1 MLLRDLLQQMVSE
14 TKEEGFK
21 MKHLIIFFIVFK
33 VSLLCSQSNDK
44 PNFVVIFCDD
54 LGYGDIGVYG
64 SPIIRTPNIDK
75 MATEGQ
81 KWTQFYVADPVC
93 TPSRAALMTGR
104 YPIRSGM
111 TSSKRAVL
119 FPDSANGLKPEE
131 VTIAEVLKDQG
142 YATGAVGK
150 WHLGH
155 LPKFL
160 PQQQGFDS
168 YYGIPYSND
177 MVNNGF
183 TGNVYRKNILDPF
196 FQAPATRF
204 NVALV
209 ENTTEIERPVDQT
222 TITQRYTEKAIEFID
237 KNKNQSFFLYLAHS
251 MPHIPLFASEEFS
264 GRSKASLY
272 VDVIEEIDWS
282 VGQVLDAL
290 KRNNLYKN
298 TVVVFSSDNGPWLSF
313 KIHGGSAGPLRAG
326 KGTTFEGGQ
335 RVPTIFWGPGIVKP
349 GVINQMGS
357 TLDLINTF
365 ASLSGGK
372 VPEDRK
378 MDGYDLSKV
387 LTEKAVSPRKDFY
400 YWGFAQ
406 LHGYRTEQFK
416 LHVKQREPVHYGRP
430 TIILD
435 PPELYNLR
443 ADISEKYDVARDHP
457 GVVHKMLDKIEKHL
471 KDVEGST
478 PDQLVERLP
487 KK

>member
-1 MLLRDLLQQMVSE
+1 MLLRGLLQQMVSE

-282 VGQVLDAL
+282 VGQVLEAL

-387 LTEKAVSPRKDFY
+387 LTEKAVSARKDFY

-435 PPELYNLR
+435 SPELYNLR
-443 ADISEKYDVARDHP
+443 SDFSEKYDVSSNHP
-457 GVVHKMLDKIEKHL
+457 GVVKEMIDKIEKHL

-478 PDQLVERLP
+478 PDQLVDRLP
-487 KK
+487 KE

>member
-1 MLLRDLLQQMVSE
+1 MLLKAQIQQMVLG
-14 TKEEGFK
+14 TGEEVFN
-21 MKHLIIFFIVFK
+21 MKNIFVLLIIFNAAF
-33 VSLLCSQSNDK
+33 LYSQSNDK
-44 PNFVVIFCDD
+44 PNFIVIFCDD
-54 LGYGDIGVYG
+54 LGYGDIGVFG

-75 MATEGQ
+75 MAIEGQ

-119 FPDSANGLKPEE
+119 FPDSANGLKQEE
-131 VTIAEVLKDQG
+131 VTIAEVLKSEG

-183 TGNVYRKNILDPF
+183 TGHVYRKNILDPY
-196 FQAPATRF
+196 FQAPASRF

-222 TITQRYTEKAIEFID
+222 TITKRYTEKAIEFID
-237 KNKNQSFFLYLAHS
+237 KNKNQQFFLYLAHS
-251 MPHIPLFASEEFS
+251 MPHIPLFASDEFI

-290 KRNNLYKN
+290 KRYNIDKN
-298 TVVVFSSDNGPWLSF
+298 TIVVFSSDNGPWLSF

-335 RVPTIFWGPGIVKP
+335 RVPTVFWGPGIVKP

-372 VPEDRK
+372 VPSDRK
-378 MDGYDLSKV
+378 MDGHDLSKV

-430 TIILD
+430 TIILEK
-435 PPELYNLR
+435 PELFNLR
-443 ADISEKYDVARDHP
+443 ADISEKYDVAMDHP
-457 GVVHKMLDKIEKHL
+457 DLVDKMLDNIEKHL

-478 PDQLVERLP
+478 PDQLVDRLP
-487 KK
+487 KE